1 MLKKLLILYL
11 KIYDKESYEN
21 IGFFLFSCC
30 LKNVRMRAVIK
41 EKIMGIQ
48 KLILNFILT
57 IESLIISIFKIK
69 SNKVTFISLESDQL
83 TSDFKLI
90 YDQLDL
96 NEFDVHLCLIKYH
109 KDLWGQ
115 FLYFINCMKQLYL
128 INTSKIV
135 LLHDNNYVVSH
146 FKREG
151 VIVLQVW
158 HACGAVKKFGN
169 AIERQ
174 YPIANYDYVLATSSY
189 WQKAYSEAFSIPES
203 HVLPIGLPRTDE
215 LFDKHWLE
223 NSQNDMLYKY
233 PFLKDK
239 KIILYAPTFRGN
251 IYKGFTAIPF
261 DSLKIIE
268 QLPDIY
274 IIIYKYHPLMG
285 DYQLAKHER
294 IYNMNHEDTH
304 ALFSICD
311 YLISDFSSIIFDYMI
326 LEKKL
331 LFYVPDYI
339 EYSQYL
345 GVFVD
350 LNDLHCPI
358 CYQEDAIVNAIK
370 NDICQV
376 EHMKELKDIF
386 FKYQDGMST
395 QRVIQFM
402 KEIVDN
408 QRDSY

>member
-1 MLKKLLILYL
+1 MKADFHKWKDILGDEYVIVFKPHYLIINKYENDHSLDGFLYSISANAEINELYVLSDILITDYSSVFFDYAVLNRPIYFYMYDIDEYKGELRGFYLDIYKELPGKIYEYEKQMLSDIKNNVYDYSYLKIFNERLIQNKQEIVLKKLLILYL

-30 LKNVRMRAVIK
+30 LKNVRMRTVIK

-215 LFDKHWLE
+215 LFDKQWLE

-239 KIILYAPTFRGN
+239 KSSYMH
-251 IYKGFTAIPF
+251 
-261 DSLKIIE
+261 
-268 QLPDIY
+268 LPLEVIF
-274 IIIYKYHPLMG
+274 IKVLQQFH
-285 DYQLAKHER
+285 
-294 IYNMNHEDTH
+294 
-304 ALFSICD
+304 
-311 YLISDFSSIIFDYMI
+311 LI
-326 LEKKL
+326 
-331 LFYVPDYI
+331 
-339 EYSQYL
+339 
-345 GVFVD
+345 
-350 LNDLHCPI
+350 H
-358 CYQEDAIVNAIK
+358 
-370 NDICQV
+370 
-376 EHMKELKDIF
+376 
-386 FKYQDGMST
+386 
-395 QRVIQFM
+395 
-402 KEIVDN
+402 
-408 QRDSY
+408 